1 RYELMQIFKN
11 GDALGKQSALKSY
24 VQGAQE
30 FNGQRKPSI
39 LEISTLNEQ
48 QEDAVRKGLQA
59 PLTVVTGPPGTG
71 KTQVVTTLIASA
83 VFDNQT
89 VLFSSN
95 NNMPVDG
102 VYQRLGLSMKSLGN
116 WTMRLGNQVKTEE
129 CQKQIS
135 SMVERVSGVAFS
147 RQDLE
152 QETTRFSEIE
162 HKIELTLAGLAKAR
176 IIQEKIGD
184 LYSKE
189 AALLQKLPENWEQ
202 QFKDQDPAF
211 GNT

>member
-59 PLTVVTGPPGTG
+59 PFTVVTGPPGTG

-83 VFDNQT
+83 VFDNKT

-102 VYQRLGLSMKSLGN
+102 VYQRLGYSMKNLGN
-116 WTMRLGNQVKTEE
+116 WTMRLGNQAKTEE
-129 CQKQIS
+129 CQKHIS
-135 SMVERVSGVAFS
+135 SLLERVSDTGVNHQNFN
-147 RQDLE
+147 
-152 QETTRFSEIE
+152 QETAKFSEIE
-162 HKIELTLAGLAKAR
+162 YKIVA
-176 IIQEKIGD
+176 
-184 LYSKE
+184 
-189 AALLQKLPENWEQ
+189 
-202 QFKDQDPAF
+202 
-211 GNT
+211 